1 MGFGQSTLEGLG
13 LSSEFWLGRR
23 VFLTGH
29 TGFKGGWL
37 ALWLARKGAKVYGYA
52 LPPEH
57 AGGVYATSEVASRL
71 AGETLADIRNG
82 QALASAL
89 QHAKPEIVLH
99 LAAQPLV
106 RASYRDPSETMST
119 NVMGLVSLF
128 EAIRATDEVRALVNV
143 TSDKCYQNREWV
155 WPYRE
160 NEALGGH
167 DPYSASKACAEII
180 TGSYR
185 SAYFADAGVALATA
199 RAGNVIGGGDCADD
213 RLLPDFLRASEQGK
227 PLVVRNPEATRPWQH
242 VLEPLS
248 GYITLAQA
256 LVENG
261 PLFAE
266 AWNFGPGP
274 NDIITVRQI
283 ADTLCD
289 KLPTASWIL
298 TEEAHPKEAQ
308 NLALDSTKARTR
320 LGWSPRW
327 QIDTALAR
335 VLDWHVAW
343 QTRSNM
349 ADVTLS
355 QIAEYEAA

>member
-1 MGFGQSTLEGLG
+1 M
-13 LSSEFWLGRR
+13 SSEFWFGRR

-37 ALWLARKGAKVYGYA
+37 ALWLAHMGADVFGYA

-57 AGGVYATSEVASRL
+57 ASGVYATSDVALRL
-71 AGETLADIRNG
+71 AGETLADIRDG
-82 QALASAL
+82 QALAMAL
-89 QHAKPEIVLH
+89 RQAKPEIVFH

-128 EAIRATDEVRALVNV
+128 EAIRATSDVRALVNV
-143 TSDKCYQNREWV
+143 TSDKCYQNQEWA

-180 TGSYR
+180 TESYR
-185 SAYFADAGVALATA
+185 NAFFADTGVAVATA
-199 RAGNVIGGGDCADD
+199 RAGNVIGGGDYADD
-213 RLLPDFLRASEQGK
+213 RLLPDFLRATDQGK

-248 GYITLAQA
+248 GYMTLAQA
-256 LVENG
+256 LVEKG
-261 PLFAE
+261 SCFAE

-274 NDIITVRQI
+274 HDIITVRQI

-289 KLPTASWIL
+289 KLPKASWTL
-298 TEEAHPKEAQ
+298 SEDSHPKEAQ
-308 NLALDSTKARTR
+308 SLALDSTKARAR

-335 VLDWHVAW
+335 LLDWHVAW
-343 QTRSNM
+343 KAGSNM
-349 ADVTLS
+349 LDVTLS
-355 QIAEYEAA
+355 QVTDYEAA